1 MRLKYTLEVVAS
13 KHREKYKK
21 ALFEIGKASELM
33 KTPGKTTTP
42 SVVNIIKS
50 PISQLHQSE
59 VPQSSTPIS
68 QQRDRLTPN
77 MSEGLP
83 TLCLTKDVA
92 VNTPEYLDLSF
103 QVGALTDR
111 CIELE
116 KALIEEKNL
125 NSAMKPHPSNDF
137 FTKILQQELNK
148 NKMENENLKSVID
161 ILQNDNKKLLEE
173 VNQQRNSSKCLQ
185 CYPPLNNSWHT
196 VKRRSSSL
204 HNLNVGKIECENVYA
219 VLLNENF
226 NYNKES
232 ISEEEIKT
240 RKSSEQNNKKTI
252 TKNVKT
258 NVSCKMEINKS
269 KHKILILA
277 DSHGKSLGNMIE
289 QRSSANVCSFI
300 RSGAKFGQ
308 VTEDVK
314 ELTKEL
320 SNDDHLLVIAGTNNI
335 ESTSIEQLLKDI
347 QTLIK
352 NSKHTNL
359 VLATVP
365 MRFDTPNLDLKISTV
380 NVEIENIAKNHPE
393 LKLLPLHIFPRHVFT
408 SHGLHMNKKGKV
420 KTAEMVLKLLQN
432 NSSPVKE
439 TNMATNDRITVLE
452 AEMSQIIEQYK
463 DDPSLDL
470 DFKSKG
476 LKTLICSA
484 MGCVRDR
491 IRPQH
496 FAQNILQFQ
505 RSTGA
510 TIYVISY
517 DQTAQRELWN
527 GLTHSEFVETLRK
540 LFSTP
545 RPVEEAQQMDQ
556 SKATDVTYTPSA
568 TSTVHRPSAIFTA
581 SESSHQS
588 AGVVLGETSN
598 TNLCCMND
606 ELRVHTV
613 GVENDPEHCVSFV
626 NNSNVNSTVSLASS
640 IGFLGM

>member
-1 MRLKYTLEVVAS
+1 
-13 KHREKYKK
+13 
-21 ALFEIGKASELM
+21 
-33 KTPGKTTTP
+33 
-42 SVVNIIKS
+42 
-50 PISQLHQSE
+50 
-59 VPQSSTPIS
+59 
-68 QQRDRLTPN
+68 
-77 MSEGLP
+77 
-83 TLCLTKDVA
+83 
-92 VNTPEYLDLSF
+92 
-103 QVGALTDR
+103 
-111 CIELE
+111 
-116 KALIEEKNL
+116 
-125 NSAMKPHPSNDF
+125 
-137 FTKILQQELNK
+137 
-148 NKMENENLKSVID
+148 
-161 ILQNDNKKLLEE
+161 
-173 VNQQRNSSKCLQ
+173 
-185 CYPPLNNSWHT
+185 
-196 VKRRSSSL
+196 
-204 HNLNVGKIECENVYA
+204 
-219 VLLNENF
+219 
-226 NYNKES
+226 
-232 ISEEEIKT
+232 
-240 RKSSEQNNKKTI
+240 
-252 TKNVKT
+252 
-258 NVSCKMEINKS
+258 MEINKS

-300 RSGAKFGQ
+300 RPGAKFGQ

-393 LKLLPLHIFPRHVFT
+393 LKLLPIHIFPRHVFT
-408 SHGLHMNKKGKV
+408 CHGLHMKKRK
-420 KTAEMVLKLLQN
+420 
-432 NSSPVKE
+432 VKE
-439 TNMATNDRITVLE
+439 TNMATSDRITVLE

-463 DDPSLDL
+463 DVPSVGFAHTISYDFHETKKHMSAGVAVVFKQKFSRPHISDLIYRNLAYQKVPNGSSVYSLVTKQKYYSKPTNNDYNDAFYQLDL

-545 RPVEEAQQMDQ
+545 
-556 SKATDVTYTPSA
+556 S
-568 TSTVHRPSAIFTA
+568 
-581 SESSHQS
+581 
-588 AGVVLGETSN
+588 
-598 TNLCCMND
+598 
-606 ELRVHTV
+606 
-613 GVENDPEHCVSFV
+613 
-626 NNSNVNSTVSLASS
+626 
-640 IGFLGM
+640 

>member
-1 MRLKYTLEVVAS
+1 MY
-13 KHREKYKK
+13 
-21 ALFEIGKASELM
+21 
-33 KTPGKTTTP
+33 
-42 SVVNIIKS
+42 
-50 PISQLHQSE
+50 
-59 VPQSSTPIS
+59 
-68 QQRDRLTPN
+68 
-77 MSEGLP
+77 
-83 TLCLTKDVA
+83 
-92 VNTPEYLDLSF
+92 
-103 QVGALTDR
+103 
-111 CIELE
+111 
-116 KALIEEKNL
+116 
-125 NSAMKPHPSNDF
+125 
-137 FTKILQQELNK
+137 
-148 NKMENENLKSVID
+148 
-161 ILQNDNKKLLEE
+161 
-173 VNQQRNSSKCLQ
+173 
-185 CYPPLNNSWHT
+185 
-196 VKRRSSSL
+196 
-204 HNLNVGKIECENVYA
+204 
-219 VLLNENF
+219 
-226 NYNKES
+226 
-232 ISEEEIKT
+232 
-240 RKSSEQNNKKTI
+240 
-252 TKNVKT
+252 
-258 NVSCKMEINKS
+258 
-269 KHKILILA
+269 
-277 DSHGKSLGNMIE
+277 
-289 QRSSANVCSFI
+289 VCSFI
-300 RSGAKFGQ
+300 RPGAKFGQ

-359 VLATVP
+359 VLATIP

-463 DDPSLDL
+463 DDPSVGFAHTISYDFHEKKKHMSAGVAVVFKQKFSRPHISDLIYKNLAYQKVPNGSSVYSLVTKQKYYSKPTNNDYNDAFYQLDL